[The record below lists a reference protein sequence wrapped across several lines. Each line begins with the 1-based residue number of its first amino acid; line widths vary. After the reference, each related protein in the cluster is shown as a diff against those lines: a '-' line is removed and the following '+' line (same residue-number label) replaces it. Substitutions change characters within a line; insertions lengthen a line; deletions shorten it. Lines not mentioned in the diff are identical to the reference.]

1 MNTEKKPSVLVISAH
16 AVDFVWRC
24 GGTIA
29 RYTRDSSRVRILD
42 LTFGERGESAELWQ
56 SRPGI
61 TVEEVKKIR
70 REEAEKASQIL
81 GAEIRFLDFND
92 HPLAMGSEH
101 CLALVDELRDF
112 QPQIV
117 LTHHKEDPLNPDH
130 PEVSLATCKALRCA
144 QVPGV
149 KPENMPVTGPIKT
162 FMFEPDQPEFCN
174 FNPDVFVDITDV
186 MDLKIQAMKC
196 VKSQAYLFP
205 SYAQRSE
212 YRGYLAGRLAGDK
225 NLKYAEAFKRM
236 FPFVGKFLS

>member
-1 MNTEKKPSVLVISAH
+1 MNNGQKPSVLVISAH

-29 RYTRDSSRVRILD
+29 RYAKDGSRVRILD
-42 LTFGERGESAELWQ
+42 LTFGERGESAEIWQ

-61 TVEEVKKIR
+61 TVDEVKRIR

-92 HPLAMGSEH
+92 HPLVMGMEH
-101 CLALVDELRDF
+101 YLILVEELRDF

-117 LTHHKEDPLNPDH
+117 LTHHTEDPLNPDH
-130 PEVSLATCKALRCA
+130 PEVSAATYRALRCA

-149 KPENMPVTGPIKT
+149 KPETTVTGPIKT

-174 FNPDVFVDITDV
+174 FNPDVFIDITDV
-186 MDLKIQAMKC
+186 MDLKVQAMK
-196 VKSQAYLFP
+196 VVASQTYLHEN
-205 SYAQRSE
+205 YTRRAE
-212 YRGYLAGRLAGDK
+212 YRGYLAGRIAGDK
-225 NLKYAEAFKRM
+225 NIKYAEAFKR
-236 FPFVGKFLS
+236 FAPFVGKFFS